1 MSDEILEQEVREQ
14 LASEGLDEDSIDMLI
29 ADMENDGMFN
39 V

>member
-14 LASEGLDEDSIDMLI
+14 LAAEGLDEDSIDMLI